1 MIWLHEYLSYTTNLN
16 FTNQIH
22 IFIHRILGHMYCA
35 ESLIMLDRC
44 HEARAYL
51 EPKFIGDLKED
62 DFIQWASPDWNI
74 GSLSAAQAI
83 LEYNL
88 CVLLVLQGENEL
100 AKALL
105 SRCKHSIIFHHKK
118 MLTVYLE
125 METGNLEICRKMIR
139 QDTPQYY

>member
-1 MIWLHEYLSYTTNLN
+1 
-16 FTNQIH
+16 
-22 IFIHRILGHMYCA
+22 MYCA

-74 GSLSAAQAI
+74 SSRSAAQAV

-88 CVLLVLQGENEL
+88 CVLLVLQGETEL

-105 SRCKHSIIFHHKK
+105 SRCKHPIVMNHLK
-118 MLTVYLE
+118 MLKIYVE
-125 METGNLEICRKMIR
+125 MQSGNLDLCRKMITI
-139 QDTPQYY
+139 DTPQYF

>member
-1 MIWLHEYLSYTTNLN
+1 
-16 FTNQIH
+16 
-22 IFIHRILGHMYCA
+22 
-35 ESLIMLDRC
+35 MLDRC

-62 DFIQWASPDWNI
+62 DFIKWAAPDWNI
-74 GSLSAAQAI
+74 SSRSAAQAV

-105 SRCKHSIIFHHKK
+105 SRCKHPIVLNHLK
-118 MLTVYLE
+118 MLTIYLE
-125 METGNLEICRKMIR
+125 MQTGNLEKCRMMIR
-139 QDTPQYY
+139 VDAPQHY